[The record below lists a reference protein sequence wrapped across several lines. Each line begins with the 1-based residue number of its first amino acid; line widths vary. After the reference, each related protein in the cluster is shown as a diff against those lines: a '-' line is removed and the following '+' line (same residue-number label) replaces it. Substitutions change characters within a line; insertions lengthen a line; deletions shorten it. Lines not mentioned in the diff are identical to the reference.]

1 MLGNVVRPPPPAARG
16 PRTPAASCTTSPR
29 MLRATLRA
37 APVEAGGGGGE
48 QKKKK
53 KNTQQQ
59 KTKKKTHRN
68 PKQGNGAGRGFPA
81 LGALIPPRPPPPW
94 VSHGLRVQIQAG
106 GRARAGGGSVRVRGL
121 QSGERHL
128 WARLQSAAQGRIP
141 EGLRVWTSCLGGSRI
156 FSRRKDEKEYA
167 LKQIEGTGISMSA
180 CREIALLREL
190 KHPNVIALQ
199 KVFLS
204 HSDRKVWLLFDY
216 AEHDLWHII
225 KFHRA
230 SKANKKPMQLPRS
243 MVKSLLYQ
251 ILDGIHYLHANWVLH
266 RDLKPANIL
275 VMGEGP
281 ERGRVKIADMGF
293 ARLFNSPLKPLAD
306 LDPVVVTFWYRA
318 PELLLGARHYTKA
331 IDIWAIGCIF
341 AELLTSE
348 PIFHCRQE
356 DIKTSNPFHHD
367 QLDRIFSVM
376 GFPADKD
383 WEDIRKMPEYPTLQ
397 KDFRR
402 TTYAN
407 SSLIKYM
414 EKHKV
419 KPDSKVFLLLQKLLT
434 MDPTKRI
441 TSEQALQDPYFQE
454 DPLPT
459 SDVFA
464 GCQIPYPKREFLNE
478 DEPEEKGEKNQQQQ
492 NQHQQ
497 QPAPQQQPQAA
508 PQQQQQQPQQSSTQT
523 NGTAGGGGAGGGGGG
538 GTGAGLQHSQDSSLS
553 QVPPNKKPR
562 IGPSGTNS
570 GGPVMP
576 SDYQHSSSRLSY
588 QSNIQGSSQSQSTM
602 GYSTSSQQSS
612 QYHQSHQS
620 HRY

>member
-1 MLGNVVRPPPPAARG
+1 MDYDFKAKLAAERE
-16 PRTPAASCTTSPR
+16 R
-29 MLRATLRA
+29 
-37 APVEAGGGGGE
+37 VEDLFEYEGC
-48 QKKKK
+48 KV
-53 KNTQQQ
+53 
-59 KTKKKTHRN
+59 
-68 PKQGNGAGRGFPA
+68 GRGTY
-81 LGALIPPRPPPPW
+81 GH
-94 VSHGLRVQIQAG
+94 VYK
-106 GRARAGGGSVRVRGL
+106 ARRKDG
-121 QSGERHL
+121 
-128 WARLQSAAQGRIP
+128 
-141 EGLRVWTSCLGGSRI
+141 
-156 FSRRKDEKEYA
+156 KDEKEYA

-281 ERGRVKIADMGF
+281 ERGRVKI
-293 ARLFNSPLKPLAD
+293 
-306 LDPVVVTFWYRA
+306 
-318 PELLLGARHYTKA
+318 
-331 IDIWAIGCIF
+331 DIWAIGCIF

-459 SDVFA
+459 LDVFA

-478 DEPEEKGEKNQQQQ
+478 DEPEEKGDKNQQQQQ

-497 QPAPQQQPQAA
+497 PAAPLQQAAAPPPAPPQPQN
-508 PQQQQQQPQQSSTQT
+508 SSTQT
-523 NGTAGGGGAGGGGGG
+523 NGTAGGAGPG
-538 GTGAGLQHSQDSSLS
+538 GTGAGLQHSQDTGLN
-553 QVPPNKKPR
+553 QLPPNKKPR
-562 IGPSGTNS
+562 LGPSGASS

-576 SDYQHSSSRLSY
+576 SDYQHSTSRLNY
-588 QSNIQGSSQSQSTM
+588 QSSVQGSSQSQSTL
-602 GYSTSSQQSS
+602 GYSSSAQQSA
-612 QYHQSHQS
+612 QYHPSHS
-620 HRY
+620 AHRY

>member
-1 MLGNVVRPPPPAARG
+1 MDYDF
-16 PRTPAASCTTSPR
+16 
-29 MLRATLRA
+29 
-37 APVEAGGGGGE
+37 
-48 QKKKK
+48 
-53 KNTQQQ
+53 
-59 KTKKKTHRN
+59 KTKLAAERERVEDLFEYEGCKV
-68 PKQGNGAGRGFPA
+68 GRGTYGHVYKA
-81 LGALIPPRPPPPW
+81 K
-94 VSHGLRVQIQAG
+94 
-106 GRARAGGGSVRVRGL
+106 
-121 QSGERHL
+121 
-128 WARLQSAAQGRIP
+128 
-141 EGLRVWTSCLGGSRI
+141 
-156 FSRRKDEKEYA
+156 RKDGNDEKEYA

-230 SKANKKPMQLPRS
+230 SKANKKPMQLPRG

-275 VMGEGP
+275 VMGEGL

-454 DPLPT
+454 DPLPA

-478 DEPEEKGEKNQQQQ
+478 DEPEEKVDKNQQQQ
-492 NQHQQ
+492 QT
-497 QPAPQQQPQAA
+497 APVQA
-508 PQQQQQQPQQSSTQT
+508 QQQSSTQT
-523 NGTAGGGGAGGGGGG
+523 NGTAGAGGGT
-538 GTGAGLQHSQDSSLS
+538 TGAELQHSQD

-562 IGPSGTNS
+562 LAPSGTSTGTGVMQS
-570 GGPVMP
+570 GTSTSTGTGIMQSGTSTGAVQSGASTGIMQSGTSMGTGVLQSGTSTSTAVMQ
-576 SDYQHSSSRLSY
+576 SGYQHSSSRLGY
-588 QSNIQGSSQSQSTM
+588 QSNVQGSSQSQSTM
-602 GYSTSSQQSS
+602 GYSSSSQQSS
-612 QYHQSHQS
+612 QYSHQS

>member
-1 MLGNVVRPPPPAARG
+1 MDYDFKVKLTGERER
-16 PRTPAASCTTSPR
+16 
-29 MLRATLRA
+29 
-37 APVEAGGGGGE
+37 VEDLFEYEGC
-48 QKKKK
+48 KV
-53 KNTQQQ
+53 
-59 KTKKKTHRN
+59 
-68 PKQGNGAGRGFPA
+68 GRGTYGHVYKA
-81 LGALIPPRPPPPW
+81 K
-94 VSHGLRVQIQAG
+94 
-106 GRARAGGGSVRVRGL
+106 
-121 QSGERHL
+121 
-128 WARLQSAAQGRIP
+128 
-141 EGLRVWTSCLGGSRI
+141 
-156 FSRRKDEKEYA
+156 RKDGKDDKDYA

-180 CREIALLREL
+180 CREIALGTRIEVESMVSNKLVFELNKMKKKMSCRSIVQEKLLREL
-190 KHPNVIALQ
+190 KHPNVISLQ

-204 HSDRKVWLLFDY
+204 HADRKVWLLFDY

-230 SKANKKPMQLPRS
+230 SKANKKPVQLPRG

-356 DIKTSNPFHHD
+356 DIKTSNPYHHD
-367 QLDRIFSVM
+367 QLDRIFNVM

-383 WEDIRKMPEYPTLQ
+383 WEDIKKMPEHSTLM

-402 TTYAN
+402 NTYTN
-407 SSLIKYM
+407 CSLIKYM

-419 KPDSKVFLLLQKLLT
+419 KPDSKAFHLLQKLLT
-434 MDPTKRI
+434 MDPIKRI
-441 TSEQALQDPYFQE
+441 TSEQAMQDPYFLE

-459 SDVFA
+459 SDVP
-464 GCQIPYPKREFLNE
+464 IPMLPTPTL
-478 DEPEEKGEKNQQQQ
+478 D
-492 NQHQQ
+492 
-497 QPAPQQQPQAA
+497 QAHRSHRA
-508 PQQQQQQPQQSSTQT
+508 AWDIQLPP
-523 NGTAGGGGAGGGGGG
+523 
-538 GTGAGLQHSQDSSLS
+538 SSLHS
-553 QVPPNKKPR
+553 THIRHIGTELHPNNVSALLLMLQDCAAACLEPGLGHKNVLYNHTFNTSDRQVPPPFTEWS
-562 IGPSGTNS
+562 SGS
-570 GGPVMP
+570 QIVPVFGL
-576 SDYQHSSSRLSY
+576 DLKRKC
-588 QSNIQGSSQSQSTM
+588 
-602 GYSTSSQQSS
+602 
-612 QYHQSHQS
+612 
-620 HRY
+620 

>member
-1 MLGNVVRPPPPAARG
+1 MDYDFKVKLSSERER
-16 PRTPAASCTTSPR
+16 
-29 MLRATLRA
+29 
-37 APVEAGGGGGE
+37 VEDLFEYEGC
-48 QKKKK
+48 KV
-53 KNTQQQ
+53 
-59 KTKKKTHRN
+59 
-68 PKQGNGAGRGFPA
+68 GRGTYGHVYKA
-81 LGALIPPRPPPPW
+81 K
-94 VSHGLRVQIQAG
+94 
-106 GRARAGGGSVRVRGL
+106 
-121 QSGERHL
+121 
-128 WARLQSAAQGRIP
+128 
-141 EGLRVWTSCLGGSRI
+141 
-156 FSRRKDEKEYA
+156 RKDGKDDKDYA

-190 KHPNVIALQ
+190 KHPNVISLL

-204 HSDRKVWLLFDY
+204 HADRKVWLLFDY

-230 SKANKKPMQLPRS
+230 SKANKKPVQLPRG

-356 DIKTSNPFHHD
+356 DIKTSNPYHHD
-367 QLDRIFSVM
+367 QLDRIFNVM

-383 WEDIRKMPEYPTLQ
+383 WEDIKKMPEHSTLM

-402 TTYAN
+402 NTYTN
-407 SSLIKYM
+407 CSLIKYM

-419 KPDSKVFLLLQKLLT
+419 KPDSKAFHLLSVRLQEQDSALNLAATMLHFEVYRSEQEAIVQLQKLLT
-434 MDPTKRI
+434 MDPIKRI
-441 TSEQALQDPYFQE
+441 TSEQAMQDPYFLE

-459 SDVFA
+459 SEVTVSHLSEARKYQAACETALFFFLVNSVFA
-464 GCQIPYPKREFLNE
+464 GCQIPYPKREFLTE
-478 DEPEEKGEKNQQQQ
+478 EEPDEKGDKKNQQQQ
-492 NQHQQ
+492 QGNNH
-497 QPAPQQQPQAA
+497 
-508 PQQQQQQPQQSSTQT
+508 T
-523 NGTAGGGGAGGGGGG
+523 NGTGHPGN
-538 GTGAGLQHSQDSSLS
+538 QDSGHAQGPPLKKVRV
-553 QVPPNKKPR
+553 VPP
-562 IGPSGTNS
+562 TTTS
-570 GGPVMP
+570 GGLIMT
-576 SDYQHSSSRLSY
+576 SDYQRSNPHAAYPNPGPSTSQPQSS
-588 QSNIQGSSQSQSTM
+588 M
-602 GYSTSSQQSS
+602 GYSATSQQPP
-612 QYHQSHQS
+612 QYSHQT

>member
-1 MLGNVVRPPPPAARG
+1 MDYEFKSKLAAERE
-16 PRTPAASCTTSPR
+16 R
-29 MLRATLRA
+29 
-37 APVEAGGGGGE
+37 VEDLFEYEGC
-48 QKKKK
+48 KV
-53 KNTQQQ
+53 
-59 KTKKKTHRN
+59 
-68 PKQGNGAGRGFPA
+68 GRGTY
-81 LGALIPPRPPPPW
+81 GH
-94 VSHGLRVQIQAG
+94 VYK
-106 GRARAGGGSVRVRGL
+106 ARRKDG
-121 QSGERHL
+121 
-128 WARLQSAAQGRIP
+128 
-141 EGLRVWTSCLGGSRI
+141 
-156 FSRRKDEKEYA
+156 KDEKEYA

-281 ERGRVKIADMGF
+281 ERGRVK
-293 ARLFNSPLKPLAD
+293 
-306 LDPVVVTFWYRA
+306 
-318 PELLLGARHYTKA
+318 

-478 DEPEEKGEKNQQQQ
+478 DEPEEKGDKNQQQQ

-497 QPAPQQQPQAA
+497 QTAPQQQPQAA
-508 PQQQQQQPQQSSTQT
+508 AQQPQPQQQNSAQT
-523 NGTAGGGGAGGGGGG
+523 NGTAGGAGAGGGGGA
-538 GTGAGLQHSQDSSLS
+538 GAGLQHSQDSSLN

-562 IGPSGTNS
+562 IGPSGANS

>member
-1 MLGNVVRPPPPAARG
+1 MQRAAATRLRGLSSPSRTPHHSPYGLQLPAGPARPRPLAPPAFPGKLSAALIYPAVLLLSACKAQSRVSAVAQGTPGAVVGITVAGWIPRG
-16 PRTPAASCTTSPR
+16 ASGAGR
-29 MLRATLRA
+29 RRGAERARATLLRHCG
-37 APVEAGGGGGE
+37 EAD
-48 QKKKK
+48 
-53 KNTQQQ
+53 
-59 KTKKKTHRN
+59 
-68 PKQGNGAGRGFPA
+68 RG
-81 LGALIPPRPPPPW
+81 
-94 VSHGLRVQIQAG
+94 
-106 GRARAGGGSVRVRGL
+106 ARAGGGPVRVRGL
-121 QSGERHL
+121 QGGARHL
-128 WARLQSAAQGRIP
+128 RARLQSQA
-141 EGLRVWTSCLGGSRI
+141 E
-156 FSRRKDEKEYA
+156 RR
-167 LKQIEGTGISMSA
+167 
-180 CREIALLREL
+180 LLREL
-190 KHPNVIALQ
+190 KHPNVISLQ

-204 HSDRKVWLLFDY
+204 HADRKVWLLFDY

-230 SKANKKPMQLPRS
+230 SKANKKPVQLPRG

-356 DIKTSNPFHHD
+356 DIKTSNPYHHD
-367 QLDRIFSVM
+367 QLDRIFNVM

-383 WEDIRKMPEYPTLQ
+383 WEDIKKMPEHSTLM

-402 TTYAN
+402 NTYTN
-407 SSLIKYM
+407 CSLIKYM

-419 KPDSKVFLLLQKLLT
+419 KPDSKAFHLLQKLLT
-434 MDPTKRI
+434 MDPIKRI
-441 TSEQALQDPYFQE
+441 TSEQAMQDPYFLE

-464 GCQIPYPKREFLNE
+464 GCQIPYPKREFLTE
-478 DEPEEKGEKNQQQQ
+478 EEPDDKGDKKNQQQQ
-492 NQHQQ
+492 QGNNH
-497 QPAPQQQPQAA
+497 
-508 PQQQQQQPQQSSTQT
+508 T
-523 NGTAGGGGAGGGGGG
+523 NGTGHPGN
-538 GTGAGLQHSQDSSLS
+538 QDNSHTQGPPLKKVRV
-553 QVPPNKKPR
+553 VPP
-562 IGPSGTNS
+562 TTTS
-570 GGPVMP
+570 GGLIMT
-576 SDYQHSSSRLSY
+576 SDYQRSNPHAAYPNPGPSTSQPQSS
-588 QSNIQGSSQSQSTM
+588 M
-602 GYSTSSQQSS
+602 GYSTTSQQPP
-612 QYHQSHQS
+612 QYSHQT

>member
-1 MLGNVVRPPPPAARG
+1 MDYDFKVKLSSERER
-16 PRTPAASCTTSPR
+16 
-29 MLRATLRA
+29 
-37 APVEAGGGGGE
+37 VEDLFEYEGC
-48 QKKKK
+48 KV
-53 KNTQQQ
+53 
-59 KTKKKTHRN
+59 
-68 PKQGNGAGRGFPA
+68 GRGTYGHVYKA
-81 LGALIPPRPPPPW
+81 K
-94 VSHGLRVQIQAG
+94 
-106 GRARAGGGSVRVRGL
+106 
-121 QSGERHL
+121 
-128 WARLQSAAQGRIP
+128 
-141 EGLRVWTSCLGGSRI
+141 
-156 FSRRKDEKEYA
+156 RKDGKDDKDYA

-190 KHPNVIALQ
+190 KHPNVISLQ

-204 HSDRKVWLLFDY
+204 HADRKVWLLFDY

-230 SKANKKPMQLPRS
+230 SKANKKPVQLPRG

-356 DIKTSNPFHHD
+356 DIKTSNPYHHD
-367 QLDRIFSVM
+367 QLDRIFNVM

-383 WEDIRKMPEYPTLQ
+383 WEDIKKMPEHSTLM

-402 TTYAN
+402 NTYTN
-407 SSLIKYM
+407 CSLIKYM

-419 KPDSKVFLLLQKLLT
+419 KPDSKAFHLLQKLLT
-434 MDPTKRI
+434 MDPIKRI
-441 TSEQALQDPYFQE
+441 TSEQAMQDPYFLE

-464 GCQIPYPKREFLNE
+464 GCQIPYPKREFLTE
-478 DEPEEKGEKNQQQQ
+478 EEPDDKGDKN
-492 NQHQQ
+492 
-497 QPAPQQQPQAA
+497 
-508 PQQQQQQPQQSSTQT
+508 QQPQQGNNHT
-523 NGTAGGGGAGGGGGG
+523 NGTGHPGN
-538 GTGAGLQHSQDSSLS
+538 QDSSHTQGPPLKKVRV
-553 QVPPNKKPR
+553 VPP
-562 IGPSGTNS
+562 TTTS
-570 GGPVMP
+570 GGLIMT
-576 SDYQHSSSRLSY
+576 SDYQRSNPHAAYPNPGPSTSQPQSS
-588 QSNIQGSSQSQSTM
+588 M
-602 GYSTSSQQSS
+602 GYSATSQQPP
-612 QYHQSHQS
+612 QYSHQT

>member
-1 MLGNVVRPPPPAARG
+1 
-16 PRTPAASCTTSPR
+16 
-29 MLRATLRA
+29 
-37 APVEAGGGGGE
+37 
-48 QKKKK
+48 
-53 KNTQQQ
+53 
-59 KTKKKTHRN
+59 
-68 PKQGNGAGRGFPA
+68 
-81 LGALIPPRPPPPW
+81 
-94 VSHGLRVQIQAG
+94 
-106 GRARAGGGSVRVRGL
+106 
-121 QSGERHL
+121 
-128 WARLQSAAQGRIP
+128 
-141 EGLRVWTSCLGGSRI
+141 
-156 FSRRKDEKEYA
+156 
-167 LKQIEGTGISMSA
+167 MSA

-204 HSDRKVWLLFDY
+204 HSDRKVSLLLDY

-230 SKANKKPMQLPRS
+230 SKANKKPMQLPRG

-376 GFPADKD
+376 GYPADKD

-441 TSEQALQDPYFQE
+441 TSEQALQDPYFLE

-459 SDVFA
+459 TDVFA

-478 DEPEEKGEKNQQQQ
+478 DEPEEKAEKRLPCVLARRTRHNSTSRQQARLRRRTSSKR
-492 NQHQQ
+492 
-497 QPAPQQQPQAA
+497 QPSRPHLSRTQPKPTAPPQPREPTPAGVYNTDRTRA
-508 PQQQQQQPQQSSTQT
+508 PPIKNPAS
-523 NGTAGGGGAGGGGGG
+523 
-538 GTGAGLQHSQDSSLS
+538 D
-553 QVPPNKKPR
+553 PR
-562 IGPSGTNS
+562 APLRAPGC
-570 GGPVMP
+570 
-576 SDYQHSSSRLSY
+576 
-588 QSNIQGSSQSQSTM
+588 SSQSTSTPAPALVTKA
-602 GYSTSSQQSS
+602 TSKAPISRRPPWGTRRHPNRAPSIPTRPIVTETPGHSLNQQRGGRPPPQMSPLDAS
-612 QYHQSHQS
+612 
-620 HRY
+620 RKRLLRPGFLTA

>member
-1 MLGNVVRPPPPAARG
+1 MDYDF
-16 PRTPAASCTTSPR
+16 
-29 MLRATLRA
+29 
-37 APVEAGGGGGE
+37 
-48 QKKKK
+48 
-53 KNTQQQ
+53 
-59 KTKKKTHRN
+59 KTKLAAERERVEDLFEYEGCKV
-68 PKQGNGAGRGFPA
+68 GRGTYGHVYKA
-81 LGALIPPRPPPPW
+81 KRKDG
-94 VSHGLRVQIQAG
+94 
-106 GRARAGGGSVRVRGL
+106 
-121 QSGERHL
+121 
-128 WARLQSAAQGRIP
+128 
-141 EGLRVWTSCLGGSRI
+141 
-156 FSRRKDEKEYA
+156 KDEKEYA

-230 SKANKKPMQLPRS
+230 SKANKKPMQLPRG

-331 IDIWAIGCIF
+331 ID
-341 AELLTSE
+341 
-348 PIFHCRQE
+348 
-356 DIKTSNPFHHD
+356 
-367 QLDRIFSVM
+367 
-376 GFPADKD
+376 KD

-441 TSEQALQDPYFQE
+441 TSEQALQDPYFLE
-454 DPLPT
+454 EPLPT
-459 SDVFA
+459 TDVFA

-478 DEPEEKGEKNQQQQ
+478 DEPEEKTEKNQTQ
-492 NQHQQ
+492 QHQQ
-497 QPAPQQQPQAA
+497 TTGQTQAQNQQQTAAQQA
-508 PQQQQQQPQQSSTQT
+508 PSQQNLTQT
-523 NGTAGGGGAGGGGGG
+523 NGTAGAAGATAGGG
-538 GTGAGLQHSQDSSLS
+538 LQHGQD
-553 QVPPNKKPR
+553 QGPPNKKPR
-562 IGPSGTNS
+562 IGPSGASS
-570 GGPVMP
+570 GTGLLQ
-576 SDYQHSSSRLSY
+576 SEYQHSGSRLGY
-588 QSNIQGSSQSQSTM
+588 QSTVQGSAQPQSTM
-602 GYSTSSQQSS
+602 GYSSSSQQSS
-612 QYHQSHQS
+612 QYSHQT